1 MKFGD
6 RYEGHSWGGGGAVAP
21 GGKGGN
27 IHHNEYFGRQK
38 LIFCSTNFKFLCQ
51 TKGNT
56 IKCSDFLKFIISVRV
71 DNSLITRP
79 ERQKT

>member
-1 MKFGD
+1 MIGT
-6 RYEGHSWGGGGAVAP
+6 RVIAGGEGVRSPRAAR
-21 GGKGGN
+21 GN

-51 TKGNT
+51 PKGNT